1 VLCYFM
7 VTRVKR
13 KFGYDDALDA
23 FGVHGAGGT
32 LGALLTGIFATSAIN
47 EGLKDAAGKVQPL
60 GLVDGNG
67 GQILNQLG
75 GTAIAW
81 GLAIVGTLA
90 ILKMVDATVGLRVTK
105 QQESDGL
112 DLSMHNEEGYVF
124 EN

>member
-1 VLCYFM
+1 
-7 VTRVKR
+7 
-13 KFGYDDALDA
+13 
-23 FGVHGAGGT
+23 
-32 LGALLTGIFATSAIN
+32 
-47 EGLKDAAGKVQPL
+47 
-60 GLVDGNG
+60 VDGHG

-75 GTAIAW
+75 GVAIAW

-90 ILKMVDATVGLRVTK
+90 ILKFVDVTIGLRVTK